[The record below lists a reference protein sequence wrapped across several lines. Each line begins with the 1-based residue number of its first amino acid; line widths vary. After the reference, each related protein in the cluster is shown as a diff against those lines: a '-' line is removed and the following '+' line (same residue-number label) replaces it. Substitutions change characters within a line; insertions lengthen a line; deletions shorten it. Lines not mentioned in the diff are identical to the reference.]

1 MPSYERILRSRMIVL
16 PDGPID
22 GWIGINNGII
32 AAMGYG
38 DPHEVDADQVD
49 DLTDY
54 VVLPGIIDT
63 HVHIRYPGYPEREDF
78 ATGSAAAA
86 AGGVTTI
93 LEMPISVPPT
103 WNVELFEKR
112 IGMAQGH
119 TRVDMGFYAAGGYQ
133 AIPHI
138 AELAEAGAVGYKI
151 FLHRPQKGRE
161 LEFEGLWAVDTGHIF
176 QVFEAIAAT
185 GLKAC
190 VHAEDD
196 ELLHYAQERLE
207 QQHRTDPLA
216 HVEGHP
222 LLAETLSIQR
232 ALMIA
237 KQIGTRL
244 SICHLSSGTG
254 AELVRRAKAEGV
266 AVTAETCPHYL
277 TRVDTDMSTYG
288 AYAKINPPLR
298 SRSEQDLLWAAIQD
312 GTVDFIGSDHAPY
325 TREEK
330 ERGRESIWSAPAGCP
345 GLETTLPLLLE
356 GVTNGRLSWTDL
368 ARLTASKAADEFGM
382 ACKGRIVLGRDADFA
397 AIEMTDT
404 TIQAAVMQTK
414 SRETALLYDGQPVS
428 GRVAKT
434 YVRGTIVYDHGRLVG
449 DPGYGKILRSVRP
462 GMVAHS

>member
-1 MPSYERILRSRMIVL
+1 MPSYEQILRSHTIVL

-22 GWIGINNGII
+22 GWIGINDGVI
-32 AAMGYG
+32 AALGYG
-38 DPHEVDADQVD
+38 DPNDADADQLD
-49 DLTDY
+49 DLSDY
-54 VVLPGIIDT
+54 VVLPGVIDT
-63 HVHIRYPGYPEREDF
+63 HVHIRYPGHPEREDF
-78 ATGSAAAA
+78 VTGSAAAA

-103 WNVELFEKR
+103 WNVDLFEKR
-112 IGMAQGH
+112 VDMAQGRTH
-119 TRVDMGFYAAGGYQ
+119 VDIGFYAAGGYQ

-138 AELAEAGAVGYKI
+138 GQLAEAGAVGYKI

-161 LEFEGLWAVDTGHIF
+161 HEFEGLWAVETGHIV
-176 QVFEAIAAT
+176 QVFEAIAQT

-222 LLAETLSIQR
+222 LLAETLSVQR
-232 ALMIA
+232 AIMIA
-237 KQIGTRL
+237 KHTGARL

-254 AELVRRAKAEGV
+254 ADLVRRAKADGV
-266 AVTAETCPHYL
+266 PVTAETCPHYL
-277 TRVDTDMSTYG
+277 TRVDTDMNAYG

-298 SRSEQDLLWAAIQD
+298 SQFEQDLLWAAIQD

-330 ERGRESIWSAPAGCP
+330 ERGRESIWAAPAGCP
-345 GLETTLPLLLE
+345 GLETTLPLLLN
-356 GVTNGRLSWTDL
+356 GVTAGRLAWTDL
-368 ARLTASKAADEFGM
+368 ARLTASKAADEFGL
-382 ACKGRIVLGRDADFA
+382 ASKGRIALGRDADFA
-397 AIEMTDT
+397 VVEMTDT
-404 TIQAAVMQTK
+404 TIKAPTMQTK
-414 SRETALLYDGQPVS
+414 SRETALIYDGQPVA

-434 YVRGTIVYDHGRLVG
+434 YVRGTLVYDDGHVIGDARHGKV
-449 DPGYGKILRSVRP
+449 LRSRR
-462 GMVAHS
+462 HQ

>member
-1 MPSYERILRSRMIVL
+1 MPSYETILRSRTIVL

-22 GWIGINNGII
+22 GWIGINDGVIV
-32 AAMGYG
+32 ALGHG
-38 DPHEVDADQVD
+38 DPHGRDADHVEDLSD
-49 DLTDY
+49 D
-54 VVLPGIIDT
+54 VILPGVIDT

-78 ATGSAAAA
+78 VTGSAAAA

-103 WNVELFEKR
+103 WNVDLFEKR
-112 IGMAQGH
+112 LNMAQGR
-119 TRVDMGFYAAGGYQ
+119 TQVDIGFYAAGGYQ
-133 AIPHI
+133 AVPHI
-138 AELAEAGAVGYKI
+138 GALAEAGAVGYKI

-161 LEFEGLWAVDTGHIF
+161 HEFEGLWAVETGHIVQAF
-176 QVFEAIAAT
+176 AAIAQT

-196 ELLHYAQERLE
+196 ELLHDAQERLE

-222 LLAETLSIQR
+222 LLAETLSVQR

-237 KQIGTRL
+237 KQTGARL

-254 AELVRRAKAEGV
+254 AELVRRAKADGV

-277 TRVDTDMSTYG
+277 TRVDADMNEYG

-298 SRSEQDLLWAAIQD
+298 SPAEQALLWAAIQD

-330 ERGRESIWSAPAGCP
+330 ERGRKSIWAAPAGCP

-356 GVTNGRLSWTDL
+356 AITSGRLAWVDL
-368 ARLTASKAADEFGM
+368 ARLTASRAADEFGL
-382 ACKGRIVLGRDADFA
+382 ASKGRIALGRDADFA
-397 AIEMTDT
+397 VVEMQGT
-404 TIQAAVMQTK
+404 TIQATTMHTK
-414 SRETALLYDGQPVS
+414 SRETALIYDGQPVVGQVS
-428 GRVAKT
+428 QT
-434 YVRGTIVYDHGRLVG
+434 YVRGTLVYEHGRVLG
-449 DPGYGKILRSVRP
+449 NAEHGRILRPKR
-462 GMVAHS
+462 G